1 MSKRVVDW
9 TSPDVMVWLT
19 KNMNKLT
26 SAESLRVYVQMEA
39 INGETM
45 LGFKK
50 SDCSRFGLIKENDFD
65 KILKKLRSCDEKIEK
80 DLRKNTGRRTKKKP
94 GLFGGD
100 KADSGLD
107 ESSSVC
113 EDQGFHRE
121 IKVHSD
127 SPGSAN
133 TSGTG
138 SFAPSLSGGS
148 SHKGHSGMVAPATY
162 EWEPQ
167 PGRTTIPEAT
177 YVAPEDIHRIGTFE
191 QVWSPEPEEFQLY
204 PTPPPVSQ
212 LSPPPPSK
220 LSDLQNSYVNL
231 PRTNSDLLSQPSTPS
246 KPPRLQSVSTPPP
259 KKEYKPKFDRSASQP
274 AIPVKTWKQSIP
286 SNLQDTMEIT
296 NPTSVAKFTRNS
308 YINLPRSPTH
318 QVQPD
323 SDNVELVRPRSF
335 AFDLALDTENPDL
348 RRSYERRR
356 GSDSVVPASRS
367 PLPNPLTETY
377 ADPISVFRHSA
388 IPRSFSLGD
397 VSPGRVQDSVSF
409 GSEVLVPLVSSVG
422 HYEAT
427 IRINDPNVGYLNPD
441 EVEAPTRAVP
451 RMYPT
456 LPEPEPDWDPDALYE
471 NFEPP
476 PPPAVDDRVDEW
488 IDDEQL
494 YLNQEV
500 EGDGVETED
509 IYENQEFDSSSE
521 DGEME
526 DIYENNEAD
535 HSSSEEESSEEEGD
549 NFADISR
556 RLTLAM
562 SVINT
567 VKKESVPVRPPIQPP
582 AAGSF
587 GSSVARRPVEPP
599 AAPVAAK
606 PATPS
611 RDVSSRDVPSGPPA
625 PPSKPKL
632 SSLDQNTSHFL
643 PTTPSPVKGTSG
655 GMSIKEKIALLNSEK
670 SNDYLVQSDAAASVS
685 IKDRQSK
692 IAGLFG
698 ASQPTASL
706 PTPPPPTPSPLGLEK
721 KPPLGGRPLIPHGAP
736 TRNPPVGSLPP
747 RRPTPQLPPPSLGP
761 DLPPP
766 PLPSLSCI
774 PQSNTNLST
783 GCYEDNE
790 ITFPIP
796 SPTKGRFPL
805 PPPSMGYNP
814 PNSGVGGYNPTEE
827 DEEGLYDLEPEGP
840 DDIYNDGDE
849 EIYNDGDD
857 EADKIPGYL
866 PHVSS
871 RGTAEELLR
880 NDPQP
885 ECFLVRD
892 STNNPQQ
899 YPYVISLK
907 AVGNTF
913 EHTRLGSRSNGKLAI
928 GTAKSMETTHESL
941 ADLIHYHRT
950 TPLNLR
956 GRNVLL
962 KYPITPR

>member
-191 QVWSPEPEEFQLY
+191 QVWSPEPE
-204 PTPPPVSQ
+204 
-212 LSPPPPSK
+212 
-220 LSDLQNSYVNL
+220 
-231 PRTNSDLLSQPSTPS
+231 
-246 KPPRLQSVSTPPP
+246 
-259 KKEYKPKFDRSASQP
+259 
-274 AIPVKTWKQSIP
+274 
-286 SNLQDTMEIT
+286 
-296 NPTSVAKFTRNS
+296 
-308 YINLPRSPTH
+308 
-318 QVQPD
+318 
-323 SDNVELVRPRSF
+323 
-335 AFDLALDTENPDL
+335 
-348 RRSYERRR
+348 
-356 GSDSVVPASRS
+356 
-367 PLPNPLTETY
+367 
-377 ADPISVFRHSA
+377 
-388 IPRSFSLGD
+388 
-397 VSPGRVQDSVSF
+397 GRVQDSVSF

-535 HSSSEEESSEEEGD
+535 HSSSEEESSEEE
-549 NFADISR
+549 
-556 RLTLAM
+556 
-562 SVINT
+562 

>member
-191 QVWSPEPEEFQLY
+191 QVWSPEPE
-204 PTPPPVSQ
+204 
-212 LSPPPPSK
+212 
-220 LSDLQNSYVNL
+220 
-231 PRTNSDLLSQPSTPS
+231 
-246 KPPRLQSVSTPPP
+246 
-259 KKEYKPKFDRSASQP
+259 
-274 AIPVKTWKQSIP
+274 
-286 SNLQDTMEIT
+286 
-296 NPTSVAKFTRNS
+296 
-308 YINLPRSPTH
+308 
-318 QVQPD
+318 
-323 SDNVELVRPRSF
+323 
-335 AFDLALDTENPDL
+335 
-348 RRSYERRR
+348 
-356 GSDSVVPASRS
+356 
-367 PLPNPLTETY
+367 
-377 ADPISVFRHSA
+377 
-388 IPRSFSLGD
+388 
-397 VSPGRVQDSVSF
+397 GRVQDSVSF

-670 SNDYLVQSDAAASVS
+670 SNDYLVQSEKPPTKKPVHDAAASVS

>member
-191 QVWSPEPEEFQLY
+191 QVWSPEPE
-204 PTPPPVSQ
+204 
-212 LSPPPPSK
+212 
-220 LSDLQNSYVNL
+220 
-231 PRTNSDLLSQPSTPS
+231 
-246 KPPRLQSVSTPPP
+246 
-259 KKEYKPKFDRSASQP
+259 
-274 AIPVKTWKQSIP
+274 
-286 SNLQDTMEIT
+286 
-296 NPTSVAKFTRNS
+296 
-308 YINLPRSPTH
+308 
-318 QVQPD
+318 
-323 SDNVELVRPRSF
+323 
-335 AFDLALDTENPDL
+335 
-348 RRSYERRR
+348 
-356 GSDSVVPASRS
+356 
-367 PLPNPLTETY
+367 
-377 ADPISVFRHSA
+377 
-388 IPRSFSLGD
+388 
-397 VSPGRVQDSVSF
+397 GRVQDSVSF

-535 HSSSEEESSEEEGD
+535 HSSSEEESSEEE
-549 NFADISR
+549 
-556 RLTLAM
+556 
-562 SVINT
+562 

-670 SNDYLVQSDAAASVS
+670 SNDYLVQSEKPPTKKPVHDAAASVS

>member
-177 YVAPEDIHRIGTFE
+177 YVA
-191 QVWSPEPEEFQLY
+191 PEEFQLY

-397 VSPGRVQDSVSF
+397 VSP
-409 GSEVLVPLVSSVG
+409 
-422 HYEAT
+422 
-427 IRINDPNVGYLNPD
+427 D

-535 HSSSEEESSEEEGD
+535 HSSSEEESSEEE
-549 NFADISR
+549 
-556 RLTLAM
+556 
-562 SVINT
+562 

-849 EIYNDGDD
+849 
-857 EADKIPGYL
+857 ADKIPGYL

>member
-177 YVAPEDIHRIGTFE
+177 YVAPE
-191 QVWSPEPEEFQLY
+191 
-204 PTPPPVSQ
+204 
-212 LSPPPPSK
+212 
-220 LSDLQNSYVNL
+220 
-231 PRTNSDLLSQPSTPS
+231 
-246 KPPRLQSVSTPPP
+246 
-259 KKEYKPKFDRSASQP
+259 
-274 AIPVKTWKQSIP
+274 
-286 SNLQDTMEIT
+286 
-296 NPTSVAKFTRNS
+296 
-308 YINLPRSPTH
+308 
-318 QVQPD
+318 
-323 SDNVELVRPRSF
+323 
-335 AFDLALDTENPDL
+335 
-348 RRSYERRR
+348 
-356 GSDSVVPASRS
+356 
-367 PLPNPLTETY
+367 
-377 ADPISVFRHSA
+377 
-388 IPRSFSLGD
+388 
-397 VSPGRVQDSVSF
+397 
-409 GSEVLVPLVSSVG
+409 
-422 HYEAT
+422 
-427 IRINDPNVGYLNPD
+427 D

-849 EIYNDGDD
+849 
-857 EADKIPGYL
+857 ADKIPGYL

>member
-191 QVWSPEPEEFQLY
+191 QVWSPEPE
-204 PTPPPVSQ
+204 
-212 LSPPPPSK
+212 
-220 LSDLQNSYVNL
+220 
-231 PRTNSDLLSQPSTPS
+231 
-246 KPPRLQSVSTPPP
+246 
-259 KKEYKPKFDRSASQP
+259 
-274 AIPVKTWKQSIP
+274 
-286 SNLQDTMEIT
+286 
-296 NPTSVAKFTRNS
+296 
-308 YINLPRSPTH
+308 
-318 QVQPD
+318 
-323 SDNVELVRPRSF
+323 
-335 AFDLALDTENPDL
+335 
-348 RRSYERRR
+348 
-356 GSDSVVPASRS
+356 
-367 PLPNPLTETY
+367 
-377 ADPISVFRHSA
+377 
-388 IPRSFSLGD
+388 
-397 VSPGRVQDSVSF
+397 
-409 GSEVLVPLVSSVG
+409 
-422 HYEAT
+422 
-427 IRINDPNVGYLNPD
+427 D

-509 IYENQEFDSSSE
+509 IYENQEFDSSS

-849 EIYNDGDD
+849 
-857 EADKIPGYL
+857 ADKIPGYL